1 MTDFRMENRERMIM
15 ALMVLLGYSE
25 EVSLN
30 QKSDSAK
37 DRRKKEIQQTAKWL
51 Y

>member
-30 QKSDSAK
+30 QKSGSSR
-37 DRRKKEIQQTAKWL
+37 DRRKKEIEQTAKWL